1 MQGANQ
7 SKSIGSSCLGE
18 TDFNCKYPEHVSL
31 INLTFF
37 ILKKFFW
44 DWYFAAHTLISAWFP
59 TLSWYNQLKVQE
71 EDVLKTVI
79 QTRYGHYEFLVMPF
93 GLTNTLSVFMD
104 LMNLLFHVYL
114 DFFIVMFIDDIQA
127 YSTNYIEHKEHLKT
141 VLNVLR
147 QRKLFA
153 KLKKC
158 EFWLQDVSFLGH
170 LVSKDGLAVD
180 PKKIEATVE
189 WEWPTNAREICSFLG
204 LAGYYRRFIE
214 RFFVLLGPLTALI
227 RKNTCYEWSKECE
240 ANFQE
245 LKRRLVVALVLTMPM
260 EFVGYVLYTDASQ

>member
-1 MQGANQ
+1 
-7 SKSIGSSCLGE
+7 
-18 TDFNCKYPEHVSL
+18 
-31 INLTFF
+31 
-37 ILKKFFW
+37 
-44 DWYFAAHTLISAWFP
+44 
-59 TLSWYNQLKVQE
+59 VQE

-79 QTRYGHYEFLVMPF
+79 QTRYGHYELLAMPF

-189 WEWPTNAREICSFLG
+189 WE
-204 LAGYYRRFIE
+204 
-214 RFFVLLGPLTALI
+214 
-227 RKNTCYEWSKECE
+227 
-240 ANFQE
+240 
-245 LKRRLVVALVLTMPM
+245 
-260 EFVGYVLYTDASQ
+260 

>member
-1 MQGANQ
+1 
-7 SKSIGSSCLGE
+7 
-18 TDFNCKYPEHVSL
+18 
-31 INLTFF
+31 
-37 ILKKFFW
+37 
-44 DWYFAAHTLISAWFP
+44 
-59 TLSWYNQLKVQE
+59 VQE

-189 WEWPTNAREICSFLG
+189 WE
-204 LAGYYRRFIE
+204 
-214 RFFVLLGPLTALI
+214 
-227 RKNTCYEWSKECE
+227 
-240 ANFQE
+240 
-245 LKRRLVVALVLTMPM
+245 
-260 EFVGYVLYTDASQ
+260 